1 MIIGSMVKEFN
12 IRRGEGLYFRVR
24 FEYLIKKIN
33 FNIII
38 IDIIFIVVNYVF
50 INKLIIFYE
59 NSVYV
64 VKWDIVRLD
73 RLIVI
78 VMV

>member
-24 FEYLIKKIN
+24 FEYLIKKN

-38 IDIIFIVVNYVF
+38 INIIFIVVNYVF

-78 VMV
+78 AMV

>member
-1 MIIGSMVKEFN
+1 MLKFWMVMIIGSMVKEFN
-12 IRRGEGLYFRVR
+12 IRCGEGLYFRVR
-24 FEYLIKKIN
+24 FEYLIKKN

-38 IDIIFIVVNYVF
+38 INIIFIIVNYVF

-64 VKWDIVRLD
+64 VK
-73 RLIVI
+73 
-78 VMV
+78 

>member
-24 FEYLIKKIN
+24 FEYLIKKN

-38 IDIIFIVVNYVF
+38 INIIFIVVNYVF

-78 VMV
+78 VTV

>member
-12 IRRGEGLYFRVR
+12 IRRGEGLYFMVR
-24 FEYLIKKIN
+24 FEYLIKKN

-38 IDIIFIVVNYVF
+38 INIIFIVVNYVF

>member
-24 FEYLIKKIN
+24 FEYLIKKN

-38 IDIIFIVVNYVF
+38 INIIFIVVNYVF

>member
-24 FEYLIKKIN
+24 FEYLIKKN

-38 IDIIFIVVNYVF
+38 INIIFIVVNYVF

-64 VKWDIVRLD
+64 VK
-73 RLIVI
+73 
-78 VMV
+78 

>member
-1 MIIGSMVKEFN
+1 MLKFWMVMIIGLMVKEFN

-24 FEYLIKKIN
+24 FEYLIKKN

-38 IDIIFIVVNYVF
+38 INIIFIVVNYVF

-64 VKWDIVRLD
+64 VK
-73 RLIVI
+73 
-78 VMV
+78 